1 MDDVGLAS
9 VLEGSQDDDTPIPSS
24 PNRRRDATDSE
35 AGSPQKSTS
44 RAGGFGFAAIREK
57 ASIQD
62 RLIEK

>member
-1 MDDVGLAS
+1 MDDFGLSS
-9 VLEGSQDDDTPIPSS
+9 VLEESQGNDTPRSSS
-24 PNRRRDATDSE
+24 PDRRRDAADSE

-62 RLIEK
+62 RLVEK